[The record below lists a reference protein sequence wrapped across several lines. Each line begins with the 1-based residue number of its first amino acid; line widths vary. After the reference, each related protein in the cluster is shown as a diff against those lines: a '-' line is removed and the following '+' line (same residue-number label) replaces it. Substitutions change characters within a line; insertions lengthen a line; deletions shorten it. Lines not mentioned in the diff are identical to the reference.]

1 MKQGKLRIF
10 ECVPYEITMDS
21 GKKYKITDKI
31 YVGNLSRNGSFSGAV
46 FSDGAH
52 EGSVTFDAKTAK
64 ERLGRELFLK
74 EAV

>member
-10 ECVPYEITMDS
+10 EGTPYEITMDS
-21 GKKYKITDKI
+21 GKKYKITGEI
-31 YVGNLSRNGSFSGAV
+31 YVGNLRRGGSFVGAV
-46 FSDGAH
+46 FSGGVH

-64 ERLGRELFLK
+64 ERLGRELFLQ

>member
-1 MKQGKLRIF
+1 MKQGKMRIF

-21 GKKYKITDKI
+21 GKKYKITDEI
-31 YVGNLSRNGSFSGAV
+31 YVGNLSRDGSFNGAV
-46 FSDGAH
+46 FSCGTH

-64 ERLGRELFLK
+64 ERLGRELVLK